1 MNKKILITGANG
13 FIGQCL
19 VNYLS
24 GKGYFVLAMIRKG
37 SIPGFDFNKN
47 VEIVYGD
54 LTDINSLE
62 NCIQDGC
69 AVVNLAA
76 NQYHPKMSYEVN
88 VDGVSNLISVCEKK
102 KVTKLVQ
109 ISSQSTKIKNKG
121 VYSKTKI
128 EGDKL
133 ISNSKLNWTILK
145 PSLVYG
151 EGEKG
156 LFNKIKILVEKLP
169 FLPIFGN
176 GKASVSPVHVE
187 DLCQIIESIIINQKD
202 NKSVYDIGCPTSVSY
217 NDLYVGILKYL
228 NKKNLII
235 HVPVFIGLMAGK
247 FFEILKLKNPP
258 FYIDN
263 VLGST
268 QKTNCNSEKV
278 IKKYGIKPRE
288 FENGLKDVFIKN
300 NIRVGV
306 VGLGKMGL
314 LHLSVLSAIK
324 EVEIVAL
331 IDTNKQLFSTVK
343 SMGVS
348 GDYFDNV
355 DESIKQKK
363 IDVLFILTPTFTHI
377 KLLMKAIKKG
387 INVFV
392 EKPLA
397 LNEEEISKLSM
408 DLKKY
413 KVKVGVGYTLLY
425 KRTINKIKEIIESK
439 KYGEIVEFNATY
451 EHGEVLGKKKGWMFE
466 KSKSGGGV
474 LMNPGPHLFAV
485 VNYLF
490 GKPNKIDGT
499 IKSIYSTDLD
509 DEANINLSFDDFKGK
524 MFLSWSVKGQNI
536 LKLNIVIKFKNGVL
550 ETDGK
555 KIKIIAGGK
564 EIIMMEEDIPP
575 ISLSSFNINP
585 EANGEA
591 YYIEDKMFI
600 ESVKTEKPFLSDF
613 KFAMETESIIHEI
626 YKINNNKL

>member
-1 MNKKILITGANG
+1 MNKKVFITGANG

-24 GKGYFVLAMIRKG
+24 GKGYSVFAMVREG
-37 SIPGFDFNKN
+37 TIPGFDFNKN
-47 VEIVYGD
+47 VKIVYGD

-62 NCIQDGC
+62 NCIPEGC
-69 AVVNLAA
+69 VVVNLAA
-76 NQYHPKMSYEVN
+76 NQYHPKKSYEVN
-88 VDGVSNLISVCEKK
+88 VDGVNNIINVCEKK
-102 KVTKLVQ
+102 KVFKLVQ

-121 VYSKTKI
+121 VYAKTKI
-128 EGDKL
+128 ESDKL
-133 ISNSKLNWTILK
+133 VGDSKLDWVILK

-169 FLPIFGN
+169 FLPVFGS
-176 GKASVSPVHVE
+176 GKTNVSPVHVD
-187 DLCQIIESIIINQKD
+187 DLCQIIESVIKD
-202 NKSVYDIGCPTSVSY
+202 KKDSQSVYDVGCPTPVSY

-235 HVPVFIGLMAGK
+235 HIPVFVGLMAGK

-258 FYIDN
+258 FYVDN

-268 QKTNCNSEKV
+268 QKTSCNSEKV

-288 FENGLKDVFIKN
+288 FEKGLKDVFVKN
-300 NIRVGV
+300 NIKVGV

-324 EVEIVAL
+324 GVEIVAL

-343 SMGVS
+343 SMGIN
-348 GDYFDNV
+348 GDYFSDI
-355 DESIKQKK
+355 DEAIKQKK
-363 IDVLFILTPTFTHI
+363 MDVLFVLTPTFTHI
-377 KLLMKAIKKG
+377 KLLMKAVKKG

-397 LNEEEISKLSM
+397 LNEEEINKLDA

-413 KVKVGVGYTLLY
+413 KVKVGVGYTLIY
-425 KRTINKIKEIIESK
+425 KRTINKVKEIIESK
-439 KYGEIVEFNATY
+439 KYGDIVEFNASY

-490 GKPNKIDGT
+490 GKPNKINGT

-509 DEANINLSFDDFKGK
+509 DEANLDLFFNKFTGK

-536 LKLNIVIKFKNGVL
+536 LKLNIVIKFKNGIL
-550 ETDGK
+550 ETNGK
-555 KIKIIAGGK
+555 RIKIIANGK
-564 EIIMMEEDIPP
+564 EIAMEEKDIPP
-575 ISLSSFNINP
+575 VLLNSFDINP

-591 YYIEDKMFI
+591 YYVEDKMFI
-600 ESVKTEKPFLSDF
+600 ESIRNGKLFPSNF
-613 KFAMETESIIHEI
+613 KFALDTESLIHEI
-626 YKINNNKL
+626 YKKNNKNL